1 MKPLLCVAFLCGL
14 LSSLVFAQSLR
25 QPLSA
30 LYPPSSAYSLYQHDV
45 FSFMSNPASLAF
57 TRKFSAGVYGER
69 RFLLAELGVCHVAAA
84 IPMGWGALGTYARYA
99 GFSGYQETSLGIA
112 YSRRLG
118 EKAALGLQFNRVDFG
133 VPGVVR
139 DAAVFAELGA
149 LLRVAPRLTVGLHVQ
164 NPAGGF
170 FARSD
175 ARLPSTF
182 KLGMGFDA
190 SEKFH
195 VNAELLKESDLP
207 VALLAAFQYQFHQRF
222 FIRAGINTVVGSG
235 FMGFGLAWSGLRA
248 DVTGSLHPQL
258 GFSPGFM
265 LVSFPGNKSTNNP
278 KVIQP

>member
-1 MKPLLCVAFLCGL
+1 MR
-14 LSSLVFAQSLR
+14 SLVFAQPLR
-25 QPLSA
+25 QPLSV

-69 RFLLAELGVCHVAAA
+69 RFLLAELGVCHMAAA
-84 IPMGWGALGTYARYA
+84 MPIGSGAMGTHVRYA

-118 EKAALGLQFNRVDFG
+118 EKAAVGLQFNHVNFR
-133 VPGVVR
+133 VPGLVR

-149 LLRVAPRLTVGLHVQ
+149 LLRVAPKLIIGLHVQ
-164 NPAGGF
+164 NPAGGL
-170 FARSD
+170 FAKTE

-195 VNAELLKESDLP
+195 INAELLKESDLP

-222 FIRAGINTVVGSG
+222 FIRAGINTAVGSG
-235 FMGFGLAWSGLRA
+235 FAGFGLAWSGLRV

-258 GFSPGFM
+258 GFTPGLM
-265 LVSFPGNKSTNNP
+265 LVSFPGNKSAVTP
-278 KVIQP
+278 KVVQP